1 MGGPCGAMSRQL
13 SALRSPLSALS
24 FQLADRSHL
33 PTDTFVVRHHG
44 KRKRLRR
51 VAFLATGRMRG
62 QRLGRARGG
71 QKSRTPRAAEMPKSR
86 STKGIASCRLRSF
99 VLRPSV
105 DLGVFDPR
113 NFFSLPHS
121 FAVRI
126 AAPRSP
132 VPEGRL
138 KMAPRFIA
146 GSRKTTP
153 PLARPGGTPEPEL
166 HRSTVPAGRTG
177 SVVDAFPAMNRG
189 AIFRC
194 PSGTARGDAPCRLR
208 SFALRPSFVLSPSSF
223 PIPPRQIVL
232 KLGQPL
238 C

>member
-1 MGGPCGAMSRQL
+1 
-13 SALRSPLSALS
+13 
-24 FQLADRSHL
+24 
-33 PTDTFVVRHHG
+33 
-44 KRKRLRR
+44 
-51 VAFLATGRMRG
+51 MRG

-71 QKSRTPRAAEMPKSR
+71 QQSRKPRAAEMPKGR

-99 VLRPSV
+99 VLLPSV

-113 NFFSLPHS
+113 NFLSLPHS

-138 KMAPRFIA
+138 KIAPRFIA
-146 GSRKTTP
+146 GSGKR
-153 PLARPGGTPEPEL
+153 
-166 HRSTVPAGRTG
+166 HRSSRVPEGRLNRSFTVQPSLPSRHMSGSAGRTG
-177 SVVDAFPAMNRG
+177 SVVDASPAMNRG
-189 AIFRC
+189 AIFTC
-194 PSGTARGDAPCRLR
+194 PFGTARGDAPCRLR
-208 SFALRPSFVLSPSSF
+208 SFVLRPSFVLSPSCFVLPSSF